1 MHPVATH
8 QTATGRKG
16 SLSLLLSGALLLIAA
31 ISLFALSTGE
41 ARAAEPTGDYI
52 VIFKGGT
59 DQVAKARSEERRGND
74 VEDVF
79 TSRINGLV
87 AQLEPAD
94 VKRLRED
101 PDVLAVEADGPVR
114 ALAVRDSATSLWGL
128 DRVDQRALPGN
139 GRITTSTDGSGV
151 EAYIIDTGIR
161 PDHVQFENRVA
172 SDGFTAFSDG
182 QGWNDCH
189 GHGTHVGGT
198 VAGKDYGV
206 APKASLVA
214 VRVLDCNGSG
224 SYSGVIAGIDWV
236 ASDHPSGVPAVANL
250 SLGGGYSSSINL
262 AIQRVFNDGVSVAVA
277 AGNSNADACNYSP
290 ASAPEAITVGATT
303 SSDARA
309 SFSNFGSCLDVFAP
323 GAGILSATQ
332 VSTTSSASWSG
343 TSMASPHVAGAAALL
358 LSGEPGLTP
367 AQVASRISSSS
378 TTGVV

>member
-1 MHPVATH
+1 MQKVAAH

-16 SLSLLLSGALLLIAA
+16 SLSLLLSGALLLVAVM
-31 ISLFALSTGE
+31 SLCALSTGE

-59 DQVAKARSEERRGND
+59 DQEAKARSEERRGND

-79 TSRINGLV
+79 TSRVNGLV

-151 EAYIIDTGIR
+151 EAYIDDTGIR
-161 PDHVQFENRVA
+161 ADHVQFENRVA

-206 APKASLVA
+206 APKA
-214 VRVLDCNGSG
+214 
-224 SYSGVIAGIDWV
+224 
-236 ASDHPSGVPAVANL
+236 
-250 SLGGGYSSSINL
+250 
-262 AIQRVFNDGVSVAVA
+262 
-277 AGNSNADACNYSP
+277 
-290 ASAPEAITVGATT
+290 
-303 SSDARA
+303 
-309 SFSNFGSCLDVFAP
+309 
-323 GAGILSATQ
+323 
-332 VSTTSSASWSG
+332 
-343 TSMASPHVAGAAALL
+343 
-358 LSGEPGLTP
+358 
-367 AQVASRISSSS
+367 
-378 TTGVV
+378 